1 MPNYASGNN
10 RPNSG
15 YPSNQRPSN
24 GGYGR
29 GQDETPPLDV
39 SKMVFGDTLDPNI
52 YADVAESIAKAIGD
66 DKRNAVKSTQA
77 RRFYDEVVMWEE
89 KIRQN
94 PASFAENLPLIKMM
108 KAKVAYAKGR
118 KHIDAGFE
126 RMMNTGLNQVVCPKT
141 LTQFKTFFE
150 AFMGFYKVY
159 GPK

>member
-15 YPSNQRPSN
+15 YSSNQRPSN

-29 GQDETPPLDV
+29 GQEETPPLDV

-52 YADVAESIAKAIGD
+52 YADVAEFIAKSISEHP
-66 DKRNAVKSTQA
+66 KAVAPSQA

>member
-1 MPNYASGNN
+1 MANYASGNSRSN
-10 RPNSG
+10 TVYS
-15 YPSNQRPSN
+15 SNQRPNN
-24 GGYGR
+24 GGNGR
-29 GQDETPPLDV
+29 GQDETPPVDV
-39 SKMVFGDTLDPNI
+39 SKMIFGDTIDPNI
-52 YADVAESIAKAIGD
+52 YADVAESIAKAISNQ
-66 DKRNAVKSTQA
+66 RNPVKSTQA

-89 KIRQN
+89 KVRQN

-159 GPK
+159 GS

>member
-1 MPNYASGNN
+1 
-10 RPNSG
+10 
-15 YPSNQRPSN
+15 
-24 GGYGR
+24 
-29 GQDETPPLDV
+29 
-39 SKMVFGDTLDPNI
+39 MVFGDKIDPNI

-66 DKRNAVKSTQA
+66 HKNAVKAAQA

-126 RMMNTGLNQVVCPKT
+126 RMMNTGLNQVACPKT

>member
-10 RPNSG
+10 RST
-15 YPSNQRPSN
+15 SNQRPSN

-29 GQDETPPLDV
+29 GQEETPPLDV
-39 SKMVFGDTLDPNI
+39 SKMVFGDKIDPNI

-126 RMMNTGLNQVVCPKT
+126 RMMNTGLNQVACPKT